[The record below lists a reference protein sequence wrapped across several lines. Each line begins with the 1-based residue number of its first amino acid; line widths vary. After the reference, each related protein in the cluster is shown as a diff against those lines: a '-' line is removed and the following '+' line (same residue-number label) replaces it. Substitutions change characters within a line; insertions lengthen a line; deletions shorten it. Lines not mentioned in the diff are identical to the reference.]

1 MLYDVIII
9 GGGPAGISASIYAV
23 SRGLKTLVLE
33 KEAVGGIIKNVS
45 TVTHYSGIVENETG
59 TTFASRLKKQAQD
72 SGVEIRIE
80 DVTSLSL
87 EKSMKQVVTNHNAYE
102 AKAIILANG
111 TSPRHL
117 NIPGEETFQ
126 GSCVH
131 YNLAN
136 EGKPYEGKEVYVV
149 GGSDGALK
157 EALFLTNIASKV
169 TLIHFEDQL
178 GAISEFVEKAKVNPK
193 LSISLHSRL
202 TKIHG
207 TDHVTKLDITDVH
220 TNKVETIDANDCGIY
235 LFAGSTPNTSLCE
248 AVTLE
253 EGFIVTNDLMET
265 NLPGVFAAGD
275 IRKKAVRQI
284 ATAVSDGAI
293 AGIRA
298 AAYVKAL
305 S

>member
-1 MLYDVIII
+1 MLYDVIVI

-23 SRGLKTLVLE
+23 SRGLKILVLE
-33 KEAVGGIIKNVS
+33 KDAVGGIIKNVS
-45 TVTHYSGIVENETG
+45 TVTHYSGILENESG
-59 TTFASRLKKQAQD
+59 TTFADRLKSQALN

-87 EKSMKQVVTNHNAYE
+87 ENKSKQVITNQNVYE
-102 AKAIILANG
+102 AKAVVLANG

-117 NIPGEETFQ
+117 NIPGEEAFQ
-126 GSCVH
+126 GNCVH
-131 YNLAN
+131 YNLSN
-136 EGKPYEGKEVYVV
+136 EGKPYEGKDVYVV

-157 EALFLTNIASKV
+157 EALFLTKIASKV

-193 LSISLHSRL
+193 LSLCLHSRL
-202 TKIHG
+202 TQIHG
-207 TDHVTKLDITDVH
+207 TDHVTRLDITDVH
-220 TNKVETIDANDCGIY
+220 TNEVQSITVDGCGIY
-235 LFAGSTPNTSLCE
+235 LFAGSTPNTSLYE

-253 EGFIVTNDLMET
+253 DGFIVTNDSMET

-275 IRKKAVRQI
+275 IRKKVVRQI
-284 ATAVSDGAI
+284 ATAVSDGAV

-298 AAYVKAL
+298 ATYVKAL

>member
-1 MLYDVIII
+1 MLYDVIVI

-33 KEAVGGIIKNVS
+33 KDAVGGIIKNVS
-45 TVTHYSGIVENETG
+45 TVTHYSGILENESG
-59 TTFASRLKKQAQD
+59 TTFADRLKSQALN

-87 EKSMKQVVTNHNAYE
+87 ENKSKQVITNQNVYE
-102 AKAIILANG
+102 AKAVVLANG

-117 NIPGEETFQ
+117 NIPGEEAFQ
-126 GSCVH
+126 GNCVH
-131 YNLAN
+131 YNLSN
-136 EGKPYEGKEVYVV
+136 EGKPYEGKDVYVV

-157 EALFLTNIASKV
+157 EALFLTKIASKV

-193 LSISLHSRL
+193 LSLCLHSRL
-202 TKIHG
+202 TQIHG
-207 TDHVTKLDITDVH
+207 TGHVTRLDITDVH
-220 TNKVETIDANDCGIY
+220 TNEVQSITVDGCGIY
-235 LFAGSTPNTSLCE
+235 LFAGSTPNTSLYE

-253 EGFIVTNDLMET
+253 DGFIVTNDSMET

-275 IRKKAVRQI
+275 IRKKVVRQI
-284 ATAVSDGAI
+284 ATAVSDGAV

-298 AAYVKAL
+298 ATYVKAL